1 LPGRRWFRNPIN
13 WNQQSTGGFSHGLQ
27 RSFISG
33 VYFSDSHFFK
43 RSFRAVNFNQNKIQW
58 MVYGGVVPVGEKG
71 SKKKS

>member
-1 LPGRRWFRNPIN
+1 MDFKEL
-13 WNQQSTGGFSHGLQ
+13 
-27 RSFISG
+27 
-33 VYFSDSHFFK
+33 YFTDPNFFK